1 MNSPEARK
9 RVADFLYPSIWKRRL
24 GYVLFDLASFAAS
37 LLLSFWLRFEFNIPA
52 DYGLHLYWYL
62 AIFLL
67 VKIAFIAVFKLYE
80 VSWRDFSLRDLTN
93 LVKAISLA
101 QLVLTGIVFY
111 SNMDMFIGF
120 PRKVLLVDWFSGLM
134 LAAGFRVS
142 KRVFFEVIAVNHNG
156 GEHLK
161 RTIIVGAGYS
171 GEQLLRDVS
180 RKLPRPFLPIGL
192 VDDDPGKRAL
202 YIQGFPV
209 LGKIDDLP
217 ILIREK
223 NVQSVIVAV
232 SSADRQFHRRIHA
245 LARQGGVHDI
255 KVVSAINDISNVL
268 QVGIRDL
275 RDIDITDLIGRQAV
289 RINML
294 DINAYLRNK
303 RILITGASG
312 SIGSEICRQVCFYAP
327 ASVGILDNNESDL
340 ATLLVELQ
348 ARYNVP
354 LHMFLSDVSDRCRME
369 SVFAALRPDVV
380 FHAAAYKHVP
390 IMEQFPHEAARVN
403 ICGTY
408 NIAHLAV
415 EYRVK
420 NFILISTDK
429 AVNPTSV
436 MGASKRIAE
445 YIVTALG
452 AESSSNFVTVRF
464 GNVIGSRGS
473 VVPIFIDQIKRGGPV
488 TITHPDMQ
496 RYFMTIQESVA
507 LVLQAAAKGTQGDVF
522 VLDMGEPLKV
532 VDIARDLITMNDLV
546 PDKDIRIE
554 YVGIREGEKLFEE
567 LLSAEEG
574 VDATAHE
581 KIFRARITRQ
591 HTPQTIDSLISDLEK
606 LNGTATKLELIE
618 FFRKHVPTYSPS
630 ENPAAS
636 SDDAVTSKAA
646 KSKIVR

>member
-1 MNSPEARK
+1 M
-9 RVADFLYPSIWKRRL
+9 
-24 GYVLFDLASFAAS
+24 
-37 LLLSFWLRFEFNIPA
+37 
-52 DYGLHLYWYL
+52 
-62 AIFLL
+62 
-67 VKIAFIAVFKLYE
+67 
-80 VSWRDFSLRDLTN
+80 
-93 LVKAISLA
+93 
-101 QLVLTGIVFY
+101 
-111 SNMDMFIGF
+111 
-120 PRKVLLVDWFSGLM
+120 
-134 LAAGFRVS
+134 
-142 KRVFFEVIAVNHNG
+142 
-156 GEHLK
+156 
-161 RTIIVGAGYS
+161 
-171 GEQLLRDVS
+171 
-180 RKLPRPFLPIGL
+180 
-192 VDDDPGKRAL
+192 
-202 YIQGFPV
+202 
-209 LGKIDDLP
+209 
-217 ILIREK
+217 
-223 NVQSVIVAV
+223 
-232 SSADRQFHRRIHA
+232 
-245 LARQGGVHDI
+245 HDI

-369 SVFAALRPDVV
+369 SVFAAFRPDVV

-522 VLDMGEPLKV
+522 VLDMGEPLKI

-554 YVGIREGEKLFEE
+554 
-567 LLSAEEG
+567 
-574 VDATAHE
+574 
-581 KIFRARITRQ
+581 
-591 HTPQTIDSLISDLEK
+591 
-606 LNGTATKLELIE
+606 
-618 FFRKHVPTYSPS
+618 
-630 ENPAAS
+630 
-636 SDDAVTSKAA
+636 
-646 KSKIVR
+646 